1 MQEINGTLG
10 IIILIIGIL
19 FLFVILVLG
28 AKIQVQNNE
37 LLEKDKQYR
46 KQYDRSVKDI
56 KSLQFKLIEKENQI
70 DKLEEVIHNLE
81 KNKQYDNL

>member
-1 MQEINGTLG
+1 MQEINGILG
-10 IIILIIGIL
+10 IIILLIGIL
-19 FLFVILVLG
+19 FLFVIMVLG

-56 KSLQFKLIEKENQI
+56 KSLQFKLIDKDNQI

-81 KNKQYDNL
+81 KNK